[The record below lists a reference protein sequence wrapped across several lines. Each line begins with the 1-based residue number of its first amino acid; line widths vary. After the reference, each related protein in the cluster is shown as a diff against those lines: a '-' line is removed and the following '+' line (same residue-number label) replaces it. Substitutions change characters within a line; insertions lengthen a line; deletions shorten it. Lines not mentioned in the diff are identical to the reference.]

1 MQRLPM
7 EVVMLP
13 TYDLPC
19 CAHDSEN
26 AGEPSELQAF
36 LAPLVIV
43 LVALFVVAAHM

>member
-1 MQRLPM
+1 MHRFGA
-7 EVVMLP
+7 EAAMLP

-19 CAHDSEN
+19 CSHEAEN

-43 LVALFVVAAHM
+43 VVMLFVVAAHM

>member
-1 MQRLPM
+1 
-7 EVVMLP
+7 MLP

-19 CAHDSEN
+19 CSHETDV

-43 LVALFVVAAHM
+43 LVVLFVIAAHI